1 MGYADRLDDGS
12 YKGEILYG
20 PHALTIKG
28 RDFYDLARNGLTLY
42 KENFENTDDC

>member
-1 MGYADRLDDGS
+1 MRYAERLDDGS

-20 PHALTIKG
+20 PNALPIKG
-28 RDFYDLARNGLTLY
+28 TNFYDLARNGLTLY